1 VEPGP
6 DAPAVG
12 QALYFSPDT
21 FQLLGEAILSDAAN
35 LNCPVA
41 GASAILATGYV
52 SSDTQL
58 PAGTPTKLEPAY
70 YSNSAPGCP
79 TTLLTGTP
87 PWLHKPGQ
95 AALRRLAERRK
106 RH

>member
-1 VEPGP
+1 VYVEPGP
-6 DAPAVG
+6 NAPAVG
-12 QALYFSPDT
+12 QALYFSPVT
-21 FQLLGEAILSDAAN
+21 FQLLGEARLSDAAN
-35 LNCPVA
+35 LSCPV
-41 GASAILATGYV
+41 GWSSAILASGYV

-58 PAGTPTKLEPAY
+58 PAGTPTKLEPAH

-87 PWLHKPGQ
+87 PWM
-95 AALRRLAERRK
+95 RRAVERLEQRSR